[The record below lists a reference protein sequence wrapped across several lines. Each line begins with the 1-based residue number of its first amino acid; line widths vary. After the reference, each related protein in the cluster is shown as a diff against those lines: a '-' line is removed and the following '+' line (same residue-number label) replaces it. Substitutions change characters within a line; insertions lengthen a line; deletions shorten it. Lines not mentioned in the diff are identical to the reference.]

1 MPGANSSEFFLTDNT
16 DKLPERP
23 VTEVVLELLA
33 SPFSYE
39 TGLYFKGKKTY
50 TFNKCGIV
58 TFIGFIFIFSSFI
71 VIFAP
76 IFGGTTI

>member
-1 MPGANSSEFFLTDNT
+1 MPGASSSEVFSNAVNEKIPD
-16 DKLPERP
+16 RP
-23 VTEVVLELLA
+23 VSEVILQLLA

-39 TGLYFKGKKTY
+39 TGLYFKAKKTY

-58 TFIGFIFIFSSFI
+58 TFIGFVFIFSSFI

-76 IFGGTTI
+76 VFGGTTI